1 MVEVINNPVLNSSL
15 NALELSLKAALELLK
30 LRDIELG
37 RVDHLLLLSSAH
49 NKKMKFIFLEIRCQI
64 F

>member
-1 MVEVINNPVLNSSL
+1 MVEVIYNPVLNSSL

-37 RVDHLLLLSSAH
+37 RVNHLLLLSSAH
-49 NKKMKFIFLEIRCQI
+49 NKKMKLIFLEIRCQI